1 MPEGTNEKEGVEF
14 DDDLGCDRKM
24 KLVSV
29 FTSYL
34 VIIIARSQP
43 GALFKRP
50 VERETCPI

>member
-1 MPEGTNEKEGVEF
+1 VPEGTNEKEGVEF

-34 VIIIARSQP
+34 VIIIACSQP

-50 VERETCPI
+50 VERETCLI